1 MTETPNS
8 LHNQLGAAAALAE
21 QGFLAAGENL
31 EAAVGILDRLTAR
44 FAAYVAEL
52 TGEGL
57 AETRR
62 NLAAVGTH
70 VATLGRTRGSDM
82 ATLAGLGETVTATG
96 RRIATLHPIV
106 QEVATLSLSARVV
119 AGGMGHA
126 AGDFTAFAGGIA
138 DAAGHAR
145 DCLTGVQH
153 ALGQMAREL
162 AEAQAGATLSA
173 QRHGPAMQAIPERV
187 VANLRSLAAQQQ
199 RAAEAAT
206 AAHRQSE
213 AVRRH
218 VAEQMVA
225 LQLGDITRQR
235 LEHVQMAAG
244 LLAEECGQAGDLLS
258 AQLLDAADDLV
269 RQGDQVEAG
278 LSSLVAAAQ
287 AIGELGAQLHGG
299 EIGAQAHGGEAGA
312 QPRDGEI
319 RAQPRDG
326 EIRAQPRDGEI
337 CAQPRDAAS
346 GMRRHPESGGGFVA
360 ALEMDIRQTAVLFSE
375 LGASDETNGR
385 QMEAVLKT
393 TDILAARL
401 TEVQSVQE
409 DLRIMGLNASLKCG
423 RLGTVG
429 RPLSEVAQELRRC
442 GMRFEAKAA
451 SVLSELDGVRTVAE
465 ALHDPARHEQHAE
478 MAQAADALIA
488 PLRRLHELEHDLVVT
503 LSQLHADAA
512 EVGRLVEGA
521 IAQFSV
527 RHALAASL
535 RDVAVTFAAWPGAAA
550 ASGEVLD
557 RVAAAYTMER
567 ERAVHARFAPLPR
580 PMPPQEVV
588 FF

>member
-44 FAAYVAEL
+44 FATYVAEL

-62 NLAAVGTH
+62 NLAALGTH
-70 VATLGRTRGSDM
+70 VATLGRTQGSDM

-199 RAAEAAT
+199 RAAEAVT

-218 VAEQMVA
+218 VAEQIVA

-299 EIGAQAHGGEAGA
+299 EIGAQPHGGEAGA

-326 EIRAQPRDGEI
+326 EIR
-337 CAQPRDAAS
+337 AQPRDAAS

>member
-218 VAEQMVA
+218 VAEQIVA

-319 RAQPRDG
+319 RAQPRD
-326 EIRAQPRDGEI
+326 
-337 CAQPRDAAS
+337 AAS
-346 GMRRHPESGGGFVA
+346 GMRRHPEFGGGFVA

>member
-62 NLAAVGTH
+62 NLAALGTH
-70 VATLGRTRGSDM
+70 VATLGRTQGSDM

-173 QRHGPAMQAIPERV
+173 QRHGPAMRAIPERV

-218 VAEQMVA
+218 VAEQIVA

-299 EIGAQAHGGEAGA
+299 EIGAQPHGGEAGA

-319 RAQPRDG
+319 R
-326 EIRAQPRDGEI
+326 
-337 CAQPRDAAS
+337 AQPRDAAS

>member
-1 MTETPNS
+1 
-8 LHNQLGAAAALAE
+8 
-21 QGFLAAGENL
+21 
-31 EAAVGILDRLTAR
+31 
-44 FAAYVAEL
+44 
-52 TGEGL
+52 
-57 AETRR
+57 
-62 NLAAVGTH
+62 
-70 VATLGRTRGSDM
+70 M

-106 QEVATLSLSARVV
+106 QEVATLSLSARSSPV
-119 AGGMGHA
+119 AWAMRRV
-126 AGDFTAFAGGIA
+126 DFTAFAGGIA
-138 DAAGHAR
+138 DAAEYAR
-145 DCLTGVQH
+145 DRLTGVQH

-326 EIRAQPRDGEI
+326 EICAQPRDGEI
-337 CAQPRDAAS
+337 RAQPRDAAS